1 MNATDIAELNGRI
14 AADSAKEKR
23 ALIRAK
29 AVMPDDATITNRI
42 LYDRRL
48 SDVDIRPML
57 DRWGKSR
64 RTKRA
69 PIGSLAEQ
77 Q

>member
-14 AADSAKEKR
+14 AAESAKEKR
-23 ALIRAK
+23 ALSRAK
-29 AVMPDDATITNRI
+29 VQMPDDATITNRI
-42 LYDRRL
+42 LHDRGL
-48 SDVDIRPML
+48 SEVDIRPLL

-69 PIGSLAEQ
+69 PIGCLAEQ

>member
-1 MNATDIAELNGRI
+1 MNAADIAELNGRI

-23 ALIRAK
+23 ALSRAK
-29 AVMPDDATITNRI
+29 VQMPDDETITNRI
-42 LYDRRL
+42 LHDRRL
-48 SDVDIRPML
+48 SDVDIRPLL
-57 DRWGKSR
+57 DRWGKTR

-69 PIGSLAEQ
+69 PLGCVAEQ